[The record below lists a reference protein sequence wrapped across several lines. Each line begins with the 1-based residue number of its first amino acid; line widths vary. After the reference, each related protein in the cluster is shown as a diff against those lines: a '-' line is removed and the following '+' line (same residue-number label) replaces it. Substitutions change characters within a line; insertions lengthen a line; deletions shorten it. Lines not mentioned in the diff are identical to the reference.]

1 MSIPANHKYTESHEW
16 IRDEG
21 DGTVT
26 VGITDF
32 AQEKMTELVFVEL
45 PAAGREVGSSEEVA
59 VVESVKSASDIYAPV
74 AGTIT
79 ESNAA
84 LEDDPTLVNSDP
96 YGKGW
101 MFRIRVADDSTLESL
116 MDATAYE
123 KAISE

>member
-1 MSIPANHKYTESHEW
+1 MNIPDQLRYTESHEW

-45 PAAGREVGSSEEVA
+45 PDIDREFAASEEAA

-74 AGTIT
+74 AGTVT
-79 ESNAA
+79 DTNSAV
-84 LEDDPTLVNSDP
+84 EDDPTLVNSDP
-96 YGKGW
+96 YGNGW
-101 MFRIRVADDSTLESL
+101 LFRLRVADATGLESL
-116 MDATAYE
+116 MDAAAYE
-123 KAISE
+123 KAISR